1 MADWRVVLMV
11 EATVVMRA
19 RLMVEMMVLGKVEE
33 MDLSLVVLMVAK
45 KVDSMASCSV
55 EALVE
60 WMDDLMVD

>member
-1 MADWRVVLMV
+1 MV
-11 EATVVMRA
+11 EAKVLMKA
-19 RLMVEMMVLGKVEE
+19 RLMVETMVLVKVEE

-55 EALVE
+55 GVLVE

>member
-1 MADWRVVLMV
+1 
-11 EATVVMRA
+11 
-19 RLMVEMMVLGKVEE
+19 MVEMMVLGKVEE

-55 EALVE
+55 VVLVE